1 MGAQET
7 TFPREED
14 GPRWVE
20 RGQRFTSRA
29 HGGVIRYVEGY
40 QEKTLQ
46 SVLWFSD
53 DFLQKVASLM
63 ETIPVEP

>member
-1 MGAQET
+1 MGVGAQET

-46 SVLWFSD
+46 SVLWFCD
-53 DFLQKVASLM
+53 DFPTESGFSDGDHSC
-63 ETIPVEP
+63 